1 MSLAAAI
8 NNAVGS
14 AFIAID
20 DLKISGSA
28 TYRTLKV
35 NDIKTHKTSYNYA
48 SDTVDIVQYDF
59 TSQEKLDEGVNE
71 NDYKFLIQISE
82 LTQGIEDYK
91 SIKVGSNV
99 WDIEGIILR
108 ESSNS
113 VVVYHMRLENAYAD

>member
-1 MSLAAAI
+1 MSLATAI
-8 NNAVGS
+8 QNAVGS

-35 NDIKTHKTSYNYA
+35 NDVKTQKITYNNL
-48 SDTVDIVQYDF
+48 SDTINIVQYDF
-59 TSQEKLDEGVNE
+59 TSNEKLDEGVND

-82 LTQGIEDYK
+82 LTQDIEDYK
-91 SIKVGSNV
+91 SIKVGSKV
-99 WDIEGIILR
+99 WDIHSIILR

-113 VVVYHMRLENAYAD
+113 VVTYHMRLADANAD